1 MNADHKK
8 IAEKNVGAPKAGV
21 FLKST
26 LSTCIAAAIAGVA
39 APQVLAQ
46 EQEGSTDQVAVE
58 VLEEVVVKGYRASI
72 RNSIDRKRFSASV
85 VESVTAEDIGKL
97 PDSSIAESI
106 ARLPG
111 LAAQR
116 LDGRASSISVRGF
129 NEDFSTTTFNGREQ
143 VSIDDNRGVQFDL
156 YPSEIISGV
165 TVYKTPTASLVN
177 QGIAGTIDLQTVRPL
192 EVSERVAALNVS
204 AEQNSIGN
212 LNADGEDT
220 GYRGTFSYIDKFA
233 EDTVGVALAV
243 STFESPNNEER
254 WNAWGYPTDANG
266 NAVLGG
272 AKPFV
277 RSSNL
282 QRDTFMGVLQYQP
295 NENLSITAD
304 ALYIDFLDE
313 KILRGIE
320 IPGAVWGGGFGTQY
334 TPGEAVNGFVTSGTL
349 SNVMG
354 VVRNDFEQR
363 DAELKNFGLNIEYAL
378 SESLTLEVD
387 ASTSQT
393 DRTVWSLETY
403 SGTGRGT
410 GVGETDTL
418 SFVMDDQRGVTFT
431 NQLDYADPNLIQL
444 GGPLSWGNG
453 NTVPS
458 NGQDGFINIPEVE
471 DELDTLRIDLSKEF
485 GEGVFT
491 KVSAGVNYSERTKS
505 KTDSG
510 FFLTLR
516 DFPNRSGVPA
526 GYEVAPTS
534 LEFLGLGNMLSY
546 DAFRLYQDG
555 FYSETD
561 ESLTS
566 NNRLINTWQV
576 TEEVLTAYVRAD
588 IALELGSMPL
598 TGNLGVQYVDTD
610 QSSRGNAVTSDNGF
624 SIATPR
630 TGGASYDHV
639 LPSLNLSLE
648 LSDSQKLRFGLARTI
663 SRSRMDRMNA
673 GFGYS
678 FDQSLNAAG
687 LPGFSASGGNPELRP
702 NEADQVDLSYEWY
715 FSDEGYLAVAYF
727 YKDLKAWQE
736 QVRIPTDFS
745 GITPPNLVGP
755 IASTQGFTTAWVDN
769 TTGSIDGFEVTGV
782 LPGAIIS
789 EALDGFGLSVSAS
802 FLDSS
807 LDSAVDGGPI
817 VVPGLSE
824 EIVNATLFYEKNG
837 FSARASVRDRK
848 DFLGE
853 RFGLSFSREF
863 TTVTG
868 ATIWDAQIG
877 YDFGEAGIESLD
889 GLAISFQAQNLTD
902 EPYST
907 ISGDGFITDFQRY
920 GRTYLLNARYNF

>member
-1 MNADHKK
+1 MKMVTHKNSK
-8 IAEKNVGAPKAGV
+8 TGRNVAGKAAGSKV
-21 FLKST
+21 AGFYRTT
-26 LSTCIAAAIAGVA
+26 LSTCIAAAIAGVV
-39 APQVLAQ
+39 APSAMAQ
-46 EQEGSTDQVAVE
+46 SDDDN
-58 VLEEVVVKGYRASI
+58 VLEEVVVTGYRASI
-72 RNSIDRKRFSASV
+72 RDSIDQKRFSDVV
-85 VESVTAEDIGKL
+85 VESISAEDIGKL

-156 YPSEIISGV
+156 YPSEIMSAV

-192 EVSERVAALNVS
+192 DRRESVTALNIS
-204 AEQNSIGN
+204 AEKNSLNN

-220 GYRGTFSYIDKFA
+220 GYRGTFSYIDQFA
-233 EDTVGVALAV
+233 DDTVGVALAL

-254 WNAWGYPTDANG
+254 WNAWGYPTDDAG
-266 NAVLGG
+266 NNVLGG

-282 QRDTFMGVLQYQP
+282 QRDTFMGVVQYEP
-295 NENLSITAD
+295 TENLSITAD

-320 IPGAVWGGGFGTQY
+320 IPGAIWGGGFGTEF
-334 TPGEAVNGFVTSGTL
+334 TPGTVENGFVTSGTL

-363 DAELKNFGLNIEYAL
+363 DATLKNFGLNVELAL
-378 SESLTLEVD
+378 NESMTLEVD

-393 DRTVWSLETY
+393 ERTVWSLESY

-410 GVGETDTL
+410 GVGATDTL
-418 SFVMDDQRGVTFT
+418 AFTMDGQEGVTFN
-431 NQLDYADPNLIQL
+431 NQLNYADPALVQL
-444 GGPLSWGNG
+444 GAALSWGNG
-453 NTVPS
+453 STVPS
-458 NGQDGFINIPEVE
+458 DGQDGFINIPEVD
-471 DELDTLRIDLSKEF
+471 DELNAFRVDLSKDF
-485 GEGVFT
+485 NEGFLT
-491 KVSAGVNYSERTKS
+491 KLTFGVNYTDRTKE
-505 KTDSG
+505 KRDSG

-516 DFPNRSGVPA
+516 DYPNRTGVPA

-546 DAFRLYQDG
+546 DSFGLYRDG
-555 FYSETD
+555 FYTETD

-566 NNRLINTWQV
+566 NNRLINTWSV
-576 TEEVLTAYVRAD
+576 NEKITTAFVRAD
-588 IALELGSMPL
+588 FATELAGMPL
-598 TGNLGVQYVDTD
+598 TGNVGLQYVDTD
-610 QSSRGNAVTSDNGF
+610 QTSVGNAVTSQNGF
-624 SIATPR
+624 AVAQSREA
-630 TGGASYDHV
+630 GADYDHT
-639 LPSLNLSLE
+639 LPSLNMSLE
-648 LSDSQKLRFGLARTI
+648 LSDTQKLRLGLARTI

-678 FDQSLNAAG
+678 FNAAFNAAG
-687 LPGFSASGGNPELRP
+687 LPPFSAEGGNPELRP
-702 NEADQVDLSYEWY
+702 NEADQFDLSYEWY

-727 YKDLKAWQE
+727 YKDLRAWQE
-736 QVRIPTDFS
+736 QIEIVTDFS
-745 GITPPNLVGP
+745 GIIPPGVEGLINN
-755 IASTQGFTTAWVDN
+755 TTGVTRAWVDN
-769 TTGSIDGFEVTGV
+769 TTGSIDGFELTGV
-782 LPGAIIS
+782 LPGNVIS
-789 EALDGFGLSVSAS
+789 ESLDGFGLSVSAS
-802 FLDSS
+802 FLDSE
-807 LDSAVDGGPI
+807 LDSAIDGGPI

-837 FSARASVRDRK
+837 FSARASVRDRE

-853 RFGLSFSREF
+853 RFGISFSRQF
-863 TTVTG
+863 TTVKG

-877 YDFGEAGIESLD
+877 YDFGEAGVEALD
-889 GLAISFQAQNLTD
+889 GLAISFQAQNITD
-902 EPYST
+902 EPYTT
-907 ISGDGFITDFQRY
+907 INGDGFVTDFQRY
-920 GRTYLLNARYNF
+920 GRTYLINARYRF

>member
-1 MNADHKK
+1 MRMTTQ
-8 IAEKNVGAPKAGV
+8 KNQSLDEHHASKARV
-21 FLKST
+21 FYRTT
-26 LSTCIAAAIAGVA
+26 LSTCIAAAIAGVS
-39 APQVLAQ
+39 APQAFAQ
-46 EQEGSTDQVAVE
+46 TESNEPE
-58 VLEEVVVKGYRASI
+58 ENVLEEVVVTGFRASI
-72 RNSIDRKRFSASV
+72 RDSIDRKRFSETV
-85 VESVTAEDIGKL
+85 VESITAEDIGKL

-156 YPSEIISGV
+156 YPSEIMSGV
-165 TVYKTPTASLVN
+165 TVHKTPTAALVN
-177 QGIAGTIDLQTVRPL
+177 QGIAGTIDLETVRPL
-192 EVSERVAALNVS
+192 DVNERVAALNIS
-204 AEQNSIGN
+204 AEKNSLSK

-233 EDTVGVALAV
+233 DDSVGVALAV
-243 STFESPNNEER
+243 SSFESPNNEER
-254 WNAWGYPTDANG
+254 WNAWGYPTDDGG
-266 NAVLGG
+266 NSVLGG

-334 TPGEAVNGFVTSGTL
+334 TPGASANGFVTSGTL

-363 DAELKNFGLNIEYAL
+363 DAKLKNFGLNVEYAL
-378 SESLTLEVD
+378 SESLLLEVD

-393 DRTVWSLETY
+393 DRTVWSLESY

-410 GVGETDTL
+410 GVGATDNL
-418 SFVMDDQRGVTFT
+418 SFVMDGQRGVTFT
-431 NQLDYADPNLIQL
+431 NQLNYADPNLIQL
-444 GGPLSWGNG
+444 GAPLSWGNG
-453 NTVPS
+453 STVPS
-458 NGQDGFINIPEVE
+458 DGQDGFINIPEVD
-471 DELDTLRIDLSKEF
+471 DELSALRVGLSKDI
-485 GEGVFT
+485 GEGVIT
-491 KVSAGVNYSERTKS
+491 KVSAGINYSDRTKG
-505 KTDSG
+505 KRDSG

-516 DFPNRSGVPA
+516 DYPNRSGVPA

-534 LEFLGLGNMLSY
+534 LEFLGLGSVQSY
-546 DAFRLYQDG
+546 DSFRLYNDG
-555 FYSETD
+555 FYNQTD

-566 NNRLINTWQV
+566 NNRLINTWEV
-576 TEEVLTAYVRAD
+576 TEKILTAYVKAD
-588 IALELGSMPL
+588 VVFELGGMPV
-598 TGNLGVQYVDTD
+598 TGNLGLQYVDTD

-624 SIATPR
+624 ARATPR
-630 TGGASYDHV
+630 QGGAKYDHV
-639 LPSLNLSLE
+639 LPSVNLSLE
-648 LSDSQKLRFGLARTI
+648 LTDNQKLRLGLARTI

-673 GFGYS
+673 GFGYN
-678 FDQSLNAAG
+678 FDAALNAAG
-687 LPGFSASGGNPELRP
+687 LPGFSAEGGNPELRP
-702 NEADQVDLSYEWY
+702 NEADQFDLSYEWY
-715 FSDEGYLAVAYF
+715 FSDEGYVSVAYF

-736 QVRIPTDFS
+736 QIQIPTDFS
-745 GITPPNLVGP
+745 GITPPGLVGA
-755 IASTQGFTTAWVDN
+755 ISTTNGFTKAWVDN
-769 TTGSIDGFEVTGV
+769 TTGSIDGFELTGV
-782 LPGAIIS
+782 LPGNVIS

-807 LDSAVDGGPI
+807 LDSAEDGGPI

-837 FSARASVRDRK
+837 FSARASVRDRQ

-907 ISGDGFITDFQRY
+907 INNDGFVTDFQRY
-920 GRTYLLNARYNF
+920 GRTYLVNARYKF

>member
-1 MNADHKK
+1 MKMVTHKNSK
-8 IAEKNVGAPKAGV
+8 TGRNVAGKAAGSKV
-21 FLKST
+21 AGFYRTT

-39 APQVLAQ
+39 APSAMAQ
-46 EQEGSTDQVAVE
+46 SDDDN
-58 VLEEVVVKGYRASI
+58 VLEEVVVTGYRASI
-72 RNSIDRKRFSASV
+72 RDSIDQKRFSDVV
-85 VESVTAEDIGKL
+85 VESISAEDIGKL

-156 YPSEIISGV
+156 YPSEIMSAV

-192 EVSERVAALNVS
+192 DRRESVTALNIS
-204 AEQNSIGN
+204 AEKNSLNN

-220 GYRGTFSYIDKFA
+220 GYRGTFSYIDQFA
-233 EDTVGVALAV
+233 DDTVGVALAL

-254 WNAWGYPTDANG
+254 WNAWGYPTDDAG
-266 NAVLGG
+266 NNVLGG

-282 QRDTFMGVLQYQP
+282 QRDTFMGVVQYEP
-295 NENLSITAD
+295 TENLSITAD

-320 IPGAVWGGGFGTQY
+320 IPGAIWGGGFGTEF
-334 TPGEAVNGFVTSGTL
+334 TPGTVENGFVTSGTL

-363 DAELKNFGLNIEYAL
+363 DATLKNFGLNVELAL
-378 SESLTLEVD
+378 NESMTLEVD

-393 DRTVWSLETY
+393 ERTVWSLESY

-410 GVGETDTL
+410 GVGVTDTL
-418 SFVMDDQRGVTFT
+418 AFTMDGQEGVTFN
-431 NQLDYADPNLIQL
+431 NQLNYADPALVQL
-444 GGPLSWGNG
+444 GAALSWGNG
-453 NTVPS
+453 STVPS
-458 NGQDGFINIPEVE
+458 DGQDGFINIPEVD
-471 DELDTLRIDLSKEF
+471 DELNAFRVDLSKDF
-485 GEGVFT
+485 NEGFLT
-491 KVSAGVNYSERTKS
+491 KLTFGVNYTDRTKE
-505 KTDSG
+505 KRDSG

-516 DFPNRSGVPA
+516 DYPNRTGVPA

-546 DAFRLYQDG
+546 DSFGLYRDG
-555 FYSETD
+555 FYTETD

-566 NNRLINTWQV
+566 NNRLINTWSV
-576 TEEVLTAYVRAD
+576 NEKITTAFVRAD
-588 IALELGSMPL
+588 FATELAGMPL
-598 TGNLGVQYVDTD
+598 TGNVGLQYVDTD
-610 QSSRGNAVTSDNGF
+610 QTSVGNAVTSQNGF
-624 SIATPR
+624 AVAQSREA
-630 TGGASYDHV
+630 GADYDHT
-639 LPSLNLSLE
+639 LPSLNMSLE
-648 LSDSQKLRFGLARTI
+648 LSDTQKLRLGLARTI

-678 FDQSLNAAG
+678 FNAAFNAAG
-687 LPGFSASGGNPELRP
+687 LPPFSAEGGNPELRP
-702 NEADQVDLSYEWY
+702 NEADQFDLSYEWY

-727 YKDLKAWQE
+727 YKDLRAWQE
-736 QVRIPTDFS
+736 QIEIVTDFS
-745 GITPPNLVGP
+745 GIIPPGVEGLINN
-755 IASTQGFTTAWVDN
+755 TTGVTRAWVDN
-769 TTGSIDGFEVTGV
+769 TTGSIDGFEFTGV
-782 LPGAIIS
+782 LPGNVIS
-789 EALDGFGLSVSAS
+789 ESLDGFGLSVSAS
-802 FLDSS
+802 FLDSE
-807 LDSAVDGGPI
+807 LDSAIDGGPI

-837 FSARASVRDRK
+837 FSARASVRDRE

-853 RFGLSFSREF
+853 RFGISFSRQF
-863 TTVTG
+863 TTVKG

-877 YDFGEAGIESLD
+877 YDFGEAGIEALD
-889 GLAISFQAQNLTD
+889 GLAISFQAQNITD
-902 EPYST
+902 EPYTT
-907 ISGDGFITDFQRY
+907 INGDGFVTDFQRY
-920 GRTYLLNARYNF
+920 GRTYLINARYRF

>member
-1 MNADHKK
+1 MKMTNQQNSGLAKRHASKT
-8 IAEKNVGAPKAGV
+8 GV
-21 FLKST
+21 FYRTT
-26 LSTCIAAAIAGVA
+26 LSTCIAAAIAGVSAPYAHAQTDANKEA
-39 APQVLAQ
+39 A
-46 EQEGSTDQVAVE
+46 DN
-58 VLEEVVVKGYRASI
+58 VLEEVVVTGYRASI
-72 RNSIDRKRFSASV
+72 RDSIDQKRFSDVV
-85 VESVTAEDIGKL
+85 VESISAEDIGKL

-156 YPSEIISGV
+156 YPSEIMSAV

-192 EVSERVAALNVS
+192 DRNDSVAALNIS
-204 AEQNSIGN
+204 AEQNSLKN

-220 GYRGTFSYIDKFA
+220 GYRGTFSYIDQFA
-233 EDTVGVALAV
+233 DNTVGVALAL

-254 WNAWGYPTDANG
+254 WNAWGYPTDDAG
-266 NAVLGG
+266 NSVLGG

-282 QRDTFMGVLQYQP
+282 QRDTFMGVVQFQP
-295 NENLSITAD
+295 TEELSVTAD

-320 IPGAVWGGGFGTQY
+320 IPGAVWGGGFGTVY
-334 TPGEAVNGFVTSGTL
+334 TPSTSENGFVTGGTL

-363 DAELKNFGLNIEYAL
+363 DATLKNFGVNIEYAL
-378 SESLTLEVD
+378 SDSLVLEVD
-387 ASTSQT
+387 ASSSKTE
-393 DRTVWSLETY
+393 RTVWSLESY

-410 GVGETDTL
+410 GVGATDTL
-418 SFVMDDQRGVTFT
+418 GFTMDGQEGVTFS
-431 NQLDYADPNLIQL
+431 NQLNYADPALIQL

-458 NGQDGFINIPEVE
+458 DGQDGFINIPEVD
-471 DELDTLRIDLSKEF
+471 DELSAFRIDLAKDLD
-485 GEGVFT
+485 EGFFT
-491 KVSAGVNYSERTKS
+491 KVSVGLNYTDRTKE
-505 KTDSG
+505 KRDAG

-516 DFPNRSGVPA
+516 DYPNRSGVPA

-534 LEFLGLGNMLSY
+534 LEFLGLGSMLSY
-546 DAFRLYQDG
+546 DSFGLYNDG
-555 FYSETD
+555 FYVETD

-566 NNRLINTWQV
+566 NNRLINSWSV
-576 TEEVLTAYVRAD
+576 TEKITTAFVRAD
-588 IALELGSMPL
+588 FATAIGDMPL
-598 TGNLGVQYVDTD
+598 TGNFGIQYVDTD

-624 SIATPR
+624 AVATPR
-630 TGGASYDHV
+630 EAGANYDHT
-639 LPSLNLSLE
+639 LPSLNMSLE
-648 LSDSQKLRFGLARTI
+648 LTETQKLRLGLARTI

-673 GFGYS
+673 GFGYNFNS
-678 FDQSLNAAG
+678 ALNAVG
-687 LPGFSASGGNPELRP
+687 LPPFSAEGGNPELRP
-702 NEADQVDLSYEWY
+702 NEADQFDLSYEWY

-727 YKDLKAWQE
+727 YKDLKTWQE
-736 QVRIPTDFS
+736 QIEIQQDFS
-745 GITPPNLVGP
+745 GIIPPGAEGLVNNTNGVVK
-755 IASTQGFTTAWVDN
+755 AWIDN
-769 TTGSIDGFEVTGV
+769 TTGSIDGFELTGV
-782 LPGAIIS
+782 LPGNVIS
-789 EALDGFGLSVSAS
+789 ESLDGFGVSVSAS

-807 LDSAVDGGPI
+807 LDSAIDGGPI

-824 EIVNATLFYEKNG
+824 EIINATVFYEKDG
-837 FSARASVRDRK
+837 FSARASVRDRQ

-853 RFGLSFSREF
+853 RFGISFSREF
-863 TTVTG
+863 TTVKG
-868 ATIWDAQIG
+868 ATIWDAQVG
-877 YDFGEAGIESLD
+877 YDFGEAGIEALD

-907 ISGDGFITDFQRY
+907 ISGDGFVTDFQRY
-920 GRTYLLNARYNF
+920 GRTYLVNARYKF